1 MLVPCLGGEEEEQVP
16 GILTMDV
23 PSLAKKL
30 LYVIN

>member
-1 MLVPCLGGEEEEQVP
+1 MHLGGGEEQVP

-30 LYVIN
+30 LYMIN